1 MTATDLHQ
9 RMLHLLDRA
18 KTMSA
23 GDRAATRPAAS
34 AITSASPS
42 LPLSRPAMTEP
53 APMAP
58 PVHYGTPSDSGSSA
72 MLQGHPAGQA
82 PEIHIPEVAPREPE
96 ASDVQAGDEAAN
108 GAEDRG
114 EARQK
119 VLRRGK
125 ITWQSGNF
133 EIECQVR
140 DLSTTGAKLRLAGD
154 VTTPSCFSIIIY
166 PEKITKM
173 AQVCWRDELTLGVQF
188 IND

>member
-23 GDRAATRPAAS
+23 SGRAATRPAVS
-34 AITSASPS
+34 AITPASPS
-42 LPLSRPAMTEP
+42 LPPSRPTMTQP
-53 APMAP
+53 APMSP
-58 PVHYGTPSDSGSSA
+58 PVDYGPPAESGSFE
-72 MLQGHPAGQA
+72 MQPVHPAMQT
-82 PEIHIPEVAPREPE
+82 PEIHIPELDPREPE
-96 ASDVQAGDEAAN
+96 TGFVEAHDEAGD
-108 GAEDRG
+108 GAESRG

-154 VTTPSCFSIIIY
+154 VTTPSCFTITIY
-166 PEKITKM
+166 PENITKM

-188 IND
+188 IED